1 MLNNLTKCIS
11 HVKVPVLSKTED
23 GLQEYLG
30 TGYVYPIYKIVEFN
44 KEIYKQRRLIY
55 I

>member
-1 MLNNLTKCIS
+1 MFNNLTECIS

-23 GLQEYLG
+23 GLQEYLRI
-30 TGYVYPIYKIVEFN
+30 GYVYPIYKIVEFN
-44 KEIYKQRRLIY
+44 KEIYKQGRLIY